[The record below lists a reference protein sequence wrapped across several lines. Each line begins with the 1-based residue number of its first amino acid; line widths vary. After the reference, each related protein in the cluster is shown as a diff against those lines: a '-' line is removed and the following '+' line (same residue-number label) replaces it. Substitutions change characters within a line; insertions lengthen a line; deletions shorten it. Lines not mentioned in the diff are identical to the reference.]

1 MGLVAGSQRMEI
13 GLAFQPQLPPR
24 FSCIDTFDKTEGIDQ
39 GRARCRMSA
48 AVKSPACGR
57 ETHVVMFRSRHLGP
71 LAIGIDCDRS
81 EERRV
86 GKGCDSTC
94 RSRWSQYYKKTN
106 KNKKT
111 RKQN

>member
-24 FSCIDTFDKTEGIDQ
+24 FSCINTFDKTEGIDQ

-57 ETHVVMFRSRHLGP
+57 ETHAVMFRSRHLGP
-71 LAIGIDCDRS
+71 LAIGIDCDAMMARDKQLFTVYAIGKPVHVL
-81 EERRV
+81 ELNRR
-86 GKGCDSTC
+86 
-94 RSRWSQYYKKTN
+94 
-106 KNKKT
+106 
-111 RKQN
+111 